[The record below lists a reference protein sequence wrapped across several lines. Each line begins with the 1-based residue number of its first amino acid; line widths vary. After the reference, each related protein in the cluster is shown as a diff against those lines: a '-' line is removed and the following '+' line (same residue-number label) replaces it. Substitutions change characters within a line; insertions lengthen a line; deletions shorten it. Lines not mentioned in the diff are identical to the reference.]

1 MGVVTFRP
9 QSLLDHSALSHP
21 LGPWSLSLKRLQP
34 QGLEGATKRGFE
46 MDAIR
51 KKMQSLKS
59 ETDSLYKTIADFEE
73 ATAEAVKRADQ
84 ADCDIRDYGKKVQ
97 QLEIGFD
104 ETNDKLTKATE
115 SLEEA
120 DKQFKEVES
129 DVAALSRRIML
140 MEEEDKKSAE
150 QLCQTVTKLAM
161 NSKAAD
167 NVMKA
172 IKVVENTCLNNEVT
186 IEELDKNLRTTTK
199 MASDNEQ
206 KLDELSRKLGVQEAE
221 LKRAVERAELAEKN
235 LKSIEDE
242 LETVGDNMKQLE
254 KSAEKALLRE
264 EKLVE
269 KIYNLQN
276 KYKITEAKFEYGEMN
291 ITKLNQRIDD
301 IEDEIYREKMK
312 IKKCS
317 DEMDDTFDDMLRNY

>member
-1 MGVVTFRP
+1 MGSLVSSLRLTAHASCDTDP
-9 QSLLDHSALSHP
+9 QQDLN
-21 LGPWSLSLKRLQP
+21 
-34 QGLEGATKRGFE
+34 

-51 KKMQSLKS
+51 KKMQSLKG
-59 ETDSLYKTIADFEE
+59 ETDTLYKQIAGFEE
-73 ATAEAVKRADQ
+73 ATREAVARADQ
-84 ADCDIRDYGKKVQ
+84 ADCDIRDYSKKVQ
-97 QLEIGFD
+97 QLEIGYD

-167 NVMKA
+167 NVLKT

-317 DEMDDTFDDMLRNY
+317 DEMDDTFDDMMANY

>member
-1 MGVVTFRP
+1 MG
-9 QSLLDHSALSHP
+9 
-21 LGPWSLSLKRLQP
+21 
-34 QGLEGATKRGFE
+34 
-46 MDAIR
+46 
-51 KKMQSLKS
+51 MQSLKG
-59 ETDSLYKTIADFEE
+59 ETDALYATIAKFEE
-73 ATAEAVKRADQ
+73 DTREAVKRAEQ

-120 DKQFKEVES
+120 DNQFKEVES
-129 DVAALSRRIML
+129 DVSALTRRIML
-140 MEEEDKKSAE
+140 MEEEDKKAAE
-150 QLCQTVTKLAM
+150 QLCATVTKLAM
-161 NSKAAD
+161 TSKAAD
-167 NVMKA
+167 NVLKT

-186 IEELDKNLRTTTK
+186 IEELDKNLRATVK

-235 LKSIEDE
+235 LKDIEEE
-242 LETVGDNMKQLE
+242 LEPVGENMKQLE
-254 KSAEKALLRE
+254 K
-264 EKLVE
+264 
-269 KIYNLQN
+269 IYNLQS
-276 KYKITEAKFEYGEMN
+276 KYKVTEARFEYGEMN

-301 IEDEIYREKMK
+301 IEDEIYREKLK

-317 DEMDDTFDDMLRNY
+317 DELDDTFDDMISNY

>member
-1 MGVVTFRP
+1 MGVWPGLLPAHP
-9 QSLLDHSALSHP
+9 QSSLLT
-21 LGPWSLSLKRLQP
+21 
-34 QGLEGATKRGFE
+34 GATGKAAD

-59 ETDSLYKTIADFEE
+59 ETDGLYNTIAGFEE
-73 ATAEAVKRADQ
+73 ATREAAARADQ

-120 DKQFKEVES
+120 EKQFKEVES
-129 DVAALSRRIML
+129 DVSALTRRIML

-150 QLCQTVTKLAM
+150 QLCQTITKLALT
-161 NSKAAD
+161 SKAAD
-167 NVMKA
+167 NVMKT

-186 IEELDKNLRTTTK
+186 IEELDKNLRATIK

-206 KLDELSRKLGVQEAE
+206 KLDEISRKLGVQEAE
-221 LKRAVERAELAEKN
+221 LKRAVDRAELAEKN
-235 LKSIEDE
+235 LKGIEEE
-242 LETVGDNMKQLE
+242 LESVGDNMKQLE
-254 KSAEKALLRE
+254 KSAEKALARE
-264 EKLVE
+264 EKLVD
-269 KIYNLQN
+269 KIYNLQQ

-301 IEDEIYREKMK
+301 IEDEIYREKLK
-312 IKKCS
+312 IKKSS
-317 DEMDDTFDDMLRNY
+317 DEMGDTFDDMLANY